1 MTAFQADDK
10 GSIPLL
16 RSIDKYVMSC
26 RLLFVGSSK
35 IAESVITLQFDCFL
49 TPRPNQTLIY
59 LGSVISN
66 GKLCKNPIDLFSLY
80 QQHGIDTSTFVLIH
94 DIDIMEHYKQFALYD
109 TFNFWI
115 RQQLIKL
122 MALDSCVHKQIL
134 IQDSDILIT
143 HPYQYFDNN
152 FPVPM
157 TVDDNTQP
165 QIYYD
170 LVEKLTGRP
179 RQTSA
184 SFITEIMP
192 VRSTDWQSLKLH
204 IEHTFQQSWLTTIV
218 DLLQQ
223 QTGKILFSEYE
234 ILGNWLLSQP
244 GIVPRLQKKYSVT
257 AEQVQM
263 IKNKNFSDTEYHAK
277 VHNCVHF
284 ISYPDLPRLDHS
296 DIEYCTG
303 VFISGPN

>member
-59 LGSVISN
+59 LGSVIRN

-80 QQHGIDTSTFVLIH
+80 QQHGIDTSTFLLIH
-94 DIDIMEHYKQFALYD
+94 DIDILERHKQFALYD

-122 MALDSCVHKQIL
+122 MALDSCVHEQIL

-143 HPYQYFDNN
+143 HPYQYFDNGR
-152 FPVPM
+152 PVPM

-170 LVEKLTGRP
+170 LVKKLTGRP

-192 VRSTDWQSLKLH
+192 VRGTDWQSLKLH
-204 IEHTFQQSWLTTIV
+204 IEHTFQQPWLTTITG
-218 DLLQQ
+218 LLEQ

-234 ILGNWLLSQP
+234 ILGNWLLRQS
-244 GIVPRLQKKYSVT
+244 GITHQLQKKYSVT
-257 AEQVQM
+257 ANHVQM
-263 IKNKNFSDTEYHAK
+263 IKNKNFSDTEYNAK
-277 VHNCVHF
+277 VYNCVHF
-284 ISYPDLPRLDHS
+284 TSYPDLPRLDHN

-303 VFISGPN
+303 VFMPGAN